1 MHILTQRICGHS
13 PKRSNKA
20 MGVNTEYDE
29 SNFSKN
35 CNASYCMI
43 LKIIKKIYSSSNT
56 SEYEILYFRHL

>member
-35 CNASYCMI
+35 CMI
-43 LKIIKKIYSSSNT
+43 LKIIKNIYSSSNT
-56 SEYEILYFRHL
+56 SEYGILYFRHL